1 MRRFIRCR
9 MPTKQ
14 CLPTVHVKDNNVLES
29 KTKLIISTSLYDLI
43 ESSLQGLV
51 SDSSIYQSY

>member
-1 MRRFIRCR
+1 